1 MKNLLIAPDGHRLPK
16 LDVIRAIAITL
27 MIVDH
32 VLLIFLPDNSGT
44 SILRATLTRSAEPL
58 FIFVLATLTISRNQR
73 MKLGRWFQIAM
84 VSAIT
89 SAILSHELGYAMAD
103 ILVSIALVS
112 PFIPALIRLPRIWLY
127 VSASLAI
134 IPISF
139 HRVAMDYSPALL
151 IHQVLLTKV
160 AFERDG
166 RMLGPL
172 CLSALVAL
180 MTGGVLVHWGVG
192 ISLVLLVI
200 VIGHPLAA
208 LVVWTIATVN
218 TESERAAIRWTRHS
232 LAIYAVHLVI
242 LSSARSAFG

>member
-1 MKNLLIAPDGHRLPK
+1 MKNLLIAPDGRRLPK
-16 LDVIRAIAITL
+16 LDVIRAVAIIL

-32 VLLIFLPDNSGT
+32 ALLIFLPDNSGT

-58 FIFVLATLTISRNQR
+58 FVFVLATLTISRNQR

-112 PFIPALIRLPRIWLY
+112 PFILVLVRLPGIWLY

-139 HRVAMDYSPALL
+139 HGVAMDYSPALL

-160 AFERDG
+160 AYERG
-166 RMLGPL
+166 GHLLGPISISTVIAL
-172 CLSALVAL
+172 LS
-180 MTGGVLVHWGVG
+180 GVVFIVSGAGV
-192 ISLVLLVI
+192 SSAWLVI
-200 VIGHPLAA
+200 LIGHPLAI
-208 LVVWTIATVN
+208 LVIWTIATVN
-218 TESERAAIRWTRHS
+218 TSERAAIRWARHS

-242 LSSARSAFG
+242 LSSARSAFR

>member
-1 MKNLLIAPDGHRLPK
+1 MKNLLIAPDGRRLPK
-16 LDVIRAIAITL
+16 LDVIRAVAIIL

-32 VLLIFLPDNSGT
+32 ALLIFLPDNSGT

-58 FIFVLATLTISRNQR
+58 FIFVLATLTISRNRR
-73 MKLGRWFQIAM
+73 MKLGRWFEIAM

-89 SAILSHELGYAMAD
+89 SAILSHELGYAMVD

-139 HRVAMDYSPALL
+139 HGVAMDYSPALL

-160 AFERDG
+160 AYERG
-166 RMLGPL
+166 GHLLGPISISTVIAL
-172 CLSALVAL
+172 LS
-180 MTGGVLVHWGVG
+180 GVVFIVSGAGV
-192 ISLVLLVI
+192 SSAWLVI
-200 VIGHPLAA
+200 LIGHPLAI
-208 LVVWTIATVN
+208 LVIWTIATVN